1 MSASKK
7 IALRILPSGKV
18 INVRKNYNLQQAI
31 LDGGINIESS
41 CGGTGT
47 CGKCRVKVISG
58 HIVQEQNNSKAG
70 RKNKDGFVLSCLS
83 TVAGDSVIEIQP
95 QRHKVKGKIDEGG
108 FKPGID
114 KVYKS
119 ISRNEL
125 LPVEIKPWIEKFK
138 ISVEEPSIFYN
149 TSDLYRLKRSLPDN
163 LQQFIPEINIP
174 IDVIRKI
181 PDALRKNNWE
191 ATITYDRHSRS
202 IINIQPGNTLD
213 QCFGIAVDIGTTTLV
228 LYLVDLATGDILDSA
243 SEYNPQIRYGED
255 IINRIVYSLKND
267 GLEKLSHILFDTMN
281 AMISRLL
288 KSANVSPENIV
299 SVMVAG
305 NPTMLHLFYGVSPRF
320 IREMP
325 YITAVNKFPVSV
337 SKELGLKNIKNAMVH
352 SIPGVS
358 GYLGGDIT
366 SGVLAINMA
375 RKKELS
381 LLLDLGTNG
390 ELVVGNSDWMMGCS
404 CSAGPAFEGGG
415 VKCGIRAVDGAIEK
429 VSIEKDTLNCIIEVI
444 GNNKPVGICGS
455 GLIDLISEMFLK
467 GVIDRRGKFE
477 KSIENRHL
485 KYIDDEY
492 RYIVSYGKSNASG
505 EDIFISEVDIENL
518 VRAKAA
524 VYAGI
529 KTLLE
534 EVDLKIENIDKIYIA
549 GGLGKNINIK
559 SAIIIGMF
567 PDINTA
573 RYHFLGN
580 TSITGSY
587 LSLLSEDRF
596 NMSEKIA
603 DSITYID
610 LSVNMKFME
619 RYIAGIFLPN
629 TELKDFPTV
638 ESVFYSQ

>member
-7 IALRILPSGKV
+7 ISLRILPSGK
-18 INVRKNYNLQQAI
+18 IISIPQNYNLRQAI
-31 LDGGINIESS
+31 LDSGINIESS
-41 CGGTGT
+41 CGGAGT
-47 CGKCRVKVISG
+47 CGKCSVKVISG
-58 HIVQEQNNSKAG
+58 NIILEHNNFKTG
-70 RKNKDGFVLSCLS
+70 RKNKKGFVLSCLS
-83 TVAGDSVIEIQP
+83 TVTEDSVIQIQP
-95 QRHKVKGKIDEGG
+95 QSRKVKGKIDEGR
-108 FKPGID
+108 FKPGSD
-114 KVYKS
+114 KNYQG
-119 ISRNEL
+119 ISQNEML
-125 LPVEIKPWIEKFK
+125 SVEVKPWIEKFK
-138 ISVEEPSIFYN
+138 ISVEEPSISYN
-149 TSDLYRLKRSLPDN
+149 TSDLYRLKRSLSDS
-163 LQQFIPEINIP
+163 LQQVSSDIHIP
-174 IDVIRKI
+174 IDVMRKI

-191 ATITYDRHSRS
+191 ATVTYDRHKSTIS
-202 IINIQPGNTLD
+202 NIQPGSVQN
-213 QCFGIAVDIGTTTLV
+213 QSYGIAVDIGTTTLV
-228 LYLVDLATGDILDSA
+228 LYLVDLITGRILNSA
-243 SEYNPQIRYGED
+243 SEYNPQIMYGED

-267 GLEKLSHILFDTMN
+267 GLEKLNRILFDTMN
-281 AMISRLL
+281 AMITKLI
-288 KSANVSPENIV
+288 KAEGVDPENIV
-299 SVMVAG
+299 SVMIAG
-305 NPTMLHLFYGVSPRF
+305 NPTMMHLFYGISPRF

-325 YITAVNKFPVSV
+325 YITAANKFPATA
-337 SKELGLKNIKNAMVH
+337 SKDIGLKNIKNAMVH

-366 SGVLAINMA
+366 SGVLAINMTQ
-375 RKKELS
+375 KNEVS

-390 ELVVGNSDWMMGCS
+390 ELVIGNSDWMMGCS

-415 VKCGIRAVDGAIEK
+415 VKCGIRAVEGAIEK
-429 VSIEKDTLNCIIEVI
+429 VIIEKNTLSCEIEVI
-444 GNNKPVGICGS
+444 GDSKPVGICGS
-455 GLIDLISEMFLK
+455 GLIDLISEMFLM

-485 KYIDDEY
+485 KYVDDEY
-492 RYIVSYGKSNASG
+492 RYIVSYGKNNASG
-505 EDIFISEVDIENL
+505 EDIFISEVDLGNL
-518 VRAKAA
+518 VRAKSA

-534 EVDLKIENIDKIYIA
+534 EVDLKIEDIDKIYIA

-567 PDINTA
+567 PDINTT

-580 TSITGSY
+580 TSIIGSY

-596 NMSEKIA
+596 KMSEKIA

-638 ESVFYSQ
+638 KSLFYSQ

>member
-7 IALRILPSGKV
+7 TSLRILPSGKM
-18 INVRKNYNLQQAI
+18 INIPENYNLRQAI
-31 LDGGINIESS
+31 LDSGINIESS
-41 CGGTGT
+41 CGGAGT

-58 HIVQEQNNSKAG
+58 KIISERNNSKTG
-70 RKNKDGFVLSCLS
+70 RKNKKGFVLSCLS
-83 TVAGDSVIEIQP
+83 TVTEDSVIQIQP

-108 FKPGID
+108 FKPGSD
-114 KVYKS
+114 KIYKG
-119 ISRNEL
+119 ISQNEL
-125 LPVEIKPWIEKFK
+125 LSVEIKPWIKKIK

-149 TSDLYRLKRSLPDN
+149 TSDLYRLKRSLSDS
-163 LQQFIPEINIP
+163 LQQVSPNIYIP
-174 IDVIRKI
+174 IEIMRKI
-181 PDALRKNNWE
+181 PNALRKNNWE
-191 ATITYDRHSRS
+191 VTVTYDRHSS
-202 IINIQPGNTLD
+202 TISNIQPGSAQN
-213 QCFGIAVDIGTTTLV
+213 QSYGIAVDIGTTTLV
-228 LYLVDLATGDILDSA
+228 LYLVDLITGRILNSA
-243 SEYNPQIRYGED
+243 SEYNPQIMYGED

-267 GLEKLSHILFDTMN
+267 GLEKLNRILFVTMN
-281 AMISRLL
+281 AMIARLV
-288 KSANVSPENIV
+288 KVEGVDPENIV
-299 SVMVAG
+299 SVMIAG
-305 NPTMLHLFYGVSPRF
+305 NPTMMHLFYGISPRF

-325 YITAVNKFPVSV
+325 YITAANKFPVSV
-337 SKELGLKNIKNAMVH
+337 SKDLGLKNIKNAMVH

-366 SGVLAINMA
+366 SGVLAINMTQ
-375 RKKELS
+375 KKEVS

-390 ELVVGNSDWMMGCS
+390 ELVIGNSDWMMGCS

-415 VKCGIRAVDGAIEK
+415 VKCGIRAVEGAIEK
-429 VSIEKDTLNCIIEVI
+429 VIIEKNTLSCVIEVI
-444 GNNKPVGICGS
+444 GDSKPVGICGS
-455 GLIDLISEMFLK
+455 GLIDLISEMFLT

-485 KYIDDEY
+485 KYVDDEF
-492 RYIVSYGKSNASG
+492 RYIVSYGKNNASG
-505 EDIFISEVDIENL
+505 EDIFISEVDLENL
-518 VRAKAA
+518 VRAKSA

-534 EVDLKIENIDKIYIA
+534 EVDLKIEDIDKIYIA

-559 SAIIIGMF
+559 SAIIIGML
-567 PDINTA
+567 PDINTTK
-573 RYHFLGN
+573 YHFLGN
-580 TSITGSY
+580 TSIIGSY

-610 LSVNMKFME
+610 LSINMKFME

-638 ESVFYSQ
+638 ESLFYSQ

>member
-1 MSASKK
+1 MPASKK
-7 IALRILPSGKV
+7 ITLRILPSGKV
-18 INVRKNYNLQQAI
+18 ISIPENYNLRQAI
-31 LDGGINIESS
+31 LDSGTDIESS
-41 CGGTGT
+41 CGGAGT
-47 CGKCRVKVISG
+47 CGKCGVKVVSG
-58 HIVQEQNNSKAG
+58 NIIPGQNKLKTG
-70 RKNKDGFVLSCLS
+70 RKNKKGFVLSCLS
-83 TVAGDSVIEIQP
+83 TVAGDAVVEIQP
-95 QRHKVKGKIDEGG
+95 QLQKAKGKIDEGR
-108 FKPGID
+108 FKSGSDKAYKGI
-114 KVYKS
+114 S
-119 ISRNEL
+119 QNEL
-125 LPVEIKPWIEKFK
+125 LSVEIKPWIEKFK
-138 ISVEEPSIFYN
+138 ISVKEPSIFYN
-149 TSDLYRLKRSLPDN
+149 TSDLYRLKRSLHDN
-163 LQQFIPEINIP
+163 LRQVAPDINIP

-181 PDALRKNNWE
+181 PNALRKNNWE
-191 ATITYDRHSRS
+191 ATITYDRHSS
-202 IINIQPGNTLD
+202 TISNIQPGSTEK
-213 QCFGIAVDIGTTTLV
+213 QCYGIAVDIGTTTLV
-228 LYLVDLATGDILDSA
+228 LYLVDLITGGILDSA
-243 SEYNPQIRYGED
+243 SEYNPQIMYGED

-267 GLEKLSHILFDTMN
+267 GLEKLNHILFDTIN
-281 AMISRLL
+281 GMISKLIR
-288 KSANVSPENIV
+288 AADVDPENIV
-299 SVMVAG
+299 SVMIAG
-305 NPTMLHLFYGVSPRF
+305 NPTMMHLFYGVSPRF

-325 YITAVNKFPVSV
+325 YVTAANKFPVSV
-337 SKELGLKNIKNAMVH
+337 SKDLGFKNIMNAMVH

-358 GYLGGDIT
+358 SYLGGDIT

-375 RKKELS
+375 QKKEVS

-390 ELVVGNSDWMMGCS
+390 EIVVGNSDWMMGCS

-415 VKCGIRAVDGAIEK
+415 VKCGIRAVEGAIEK
-429 VSIEKDTLNCIIEVI
+429 VIIEKNTLNCVTEVI
-444 GNNKPVGICGS
+444 GDSRPVGICGS

-477 KSIENRHL
+477 KSIKNGHL
-485 KYIDDEY
+485 KYTDDEY
-492 RYIVSYGKSNASG
+492 RYIISYGENNASG
-505 EDIFISEVDIENL
+505 ADIFISEVDIENL

-534 EVDLKIENIDKIYIA
+534 EVDFKITDIDKIYIA
-549 GGLGKNINIK
+549 GGLGKNLNIR
-559 SAIIIGMF
+559 SAMLIGML
-567 PDINTA
+567 PDINTEK
-573 RYHFLGN
+573 YHFLGN